1 MKNAVIYARFSSY
14 NQQEQSIEGQ
24 VRACKEYAAR
34 NDLKI
39 VKEYCDRAKS
49 GTNSKRPAL
58 QEMLKEAETGAFDV
72 VLVYQYDRFSRN
84 RRESLNNEFIL
95 QTLGVKLV
103 SINERID
110 EEDSSSVIIKGMF
123 ESLAEYYSKDLS
135 RKVKRGIKE
144 SIIHRK
150 SIGGVRWLGYKT
162 DAEMKFYIDESEAET
177 VRLIFNMRAT
187 GHHAEEIADYLNDKA
202 IKNKGVA
209 FNKNAII
216 HILKNEKYTGR
227 YVNPYDPTEVITDM
241 YPKIIERKLFDAVQD
256 TFKRYRLNSCRG
268 IKNPSNYYLSGKL
281 FSAVN
286 GALFT
291 GVSGYSANGKK
302 YGYYKANINGV
313 IVKYPQKDLEDEV
326 IDGIKKIVST
336 HDYLEYMADQMIKD
350 FTARSN
356 SSRPREI
363 RTRINQI
370 QKKIDSIGEA
380 FLDADTNMRR
390 LLNNKLN
397 DLQDE
402 LSKLQEEESYYFDEK
417 LKLSQSKD
425 LIKLFIREL
434 LEKDYDDPKN
444 RSSFFKLMLN
454 ACFIVDNH
462 IDIYLNFDVSKQIS
476 FAEYKNDTLKLESV
490 RSASYMAASRYAE
503 TNNYSSHF
511 YKNKLSISI
520 DIQIKHRKTSSI
532 KASASS
538 LTL

>member
-58 QEMLKEAETGAFDV
+58 QEMLREAETGAFDV

-187 GHHAEEIADYLNDKA
+187 GHHAEEIADYLNSKA
-202 IKNKGVA
+202 IKNKDVT

-291 GVSGYSANGKK
+291 GISGYSANGKK

-336 HDYLEYMADQMIKD
+336 HDYLEYLADQMIKD
-350 FTARSN
+350 FAARSN

-402 LSKLQEEESYYFDEK
+402 LLKLQEEESYYFDEK
-417 LKLSQSKD
+417 IKLSQSKD

-503 TNNYSSHF
+503 TNIYSSHF

>member
-58 QEMLKEAETGAFDV
+58 QEMLREAETGSFDV

-187 GHHAEEIADYLNDKA
+187 GHHAEEIADYLNKKA
-202 IKNKGVA
+202 IKNKGVT

-336 HDYLEYMADQMIKD
+336 HDYLEYLADQMIKD
-350 FTARSN
+350 FAARSN

-454 ACFIVDNH
+454 SCFIVDNH

-503 TNNYSSHF
+503 TNIYSSHF

-532 KASASS
+532 KATASS

>member
-58 QEMLKEAETGAFDV
+58 QEMLREAETGAFDV

-187 GHHAEEIADYLNDKA
+187 GHHAEEIADYLNNKA
-202 IKNKGVA
+202 IKNKGAA

-227 YVNPYDPTEVITDM
+227 YVNPYDPTEIITDM

-302 YGYYKANINGV
+302 YGYYKTNINGI

-336 HDYLEYMADQMIKD
+336 HDYLEYLADQMIKD
-350 FTARSN
+350 FASRSN

-397 DLQDE
+397 DLQEE
-402 LSKLQEEESYYFDEK
+402 LLKLQEEESYYFDEK

-503 TNNYSSHF
+503 TNIYSSHF

-520 DIQIKHRKTSSI
+520 DIQIKHRKISSI

>member
-187 GHHAEEIADYLNDKA
+187 GHHAEEIADYLNNKA

-227 YVNPYDPTEVITDM
+227 YVNPYDPTEIITDM

-291 GVSGYSANGKK
+291 GISGYSANGKK

-350 FTARSN
+350 FAARSN

-503 TNNYSSHF
+503 TNIYSSHF

-520 DIQIKHRKTSSI
+520 DIHIKHRKTSSI

>member
-187 GHHAEEIADYLNDKA
+187 GHHAEEIADYLNKKA
-202 IKNKGVA
+202 IKNKGVV

-227 YVNPYDPTEVITDM
+227 YVNPYDPTEIITDM

-291 GVSGYSANGKK
+291 GVSGYSASGKK

-336 HDYLEYMADQMIKD
+336 HDYLEYLANQMIKD
-350 FTARSN
+350 FAARSN

-380 FLDADTNMRR
+380 FLDADANMRR

-454 ACFIVDNH
+454 SCFIVDNH

-503 TNNYSSHF
+503 TNIYSSHF

-520 DIQIKHRKTSSI
+520 DIQIKRRKTSSI
-532 KASASS
+532 KATASS